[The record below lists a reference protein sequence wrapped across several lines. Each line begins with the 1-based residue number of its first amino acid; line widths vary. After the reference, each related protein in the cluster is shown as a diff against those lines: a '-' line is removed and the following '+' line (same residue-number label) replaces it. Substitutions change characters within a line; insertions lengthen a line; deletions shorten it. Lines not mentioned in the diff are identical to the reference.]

1 VAVTVEER
9 LVALERALVERAR
22 DLALFLVYDRPGRA
36 SERPGLDRTFFA
48 QRCVS
53 DEQLTQTIE
62 AFRDVGAYVELF
74 EGERPLLEALAEG
87 RLQQLPRD
95 IKLVYNGIEGGIAFD
110 GFAPGRKALIPSVA
124 DSYGILCAN
133 SNAYACA
140 LGRHKFHYFT
150 VLRALGLR
158 TPRVW
163 HRRLHGGW
171 AGDAVPPAG
180 TKVIAKSTFESWSV
194 GVTEDSIFVVDE
206 TLEERVGRIADAIGQ
221 AVTVQEFVSG
231 TEVCVPVLACPELL
245 VTPPVEAVLAKAPGD
260 TDAVMTIEDNLQYLG
275 VTYRPFDAA
284 LPVLEELAAMSVAA
298 FTSLELEA
306 FARIDFRVDE
316 SGRPWV
322 IDIGVS
328 PGLSR
333 GSSSFHSLGL
343 VGFDHASFLRVVV
356 AATLAAHSE
365 LPQFSRQNSTSGI
378 LNPRP

>member
-1 VAVTVEER
+1 VVQTASDR
-9 LVALERALVERAR
+9 LPALEQALVERAR

-36 SERPGLDRTFFA
+36 SERPGLERTFFA

-62 AFRDVGAYVELF
+62 AFREVGAYVELF
-74 EGERPLLEALAEG
+74 EGERPLLEALADG
-87 RLQQLPRD
+87 RLQRLPRTL
-95 IKLVYNGIEGGIAFD
+95 KLIYNGIEGGIAVD

-124 DSYGILCAN
+124 DSYGVGCAN

-163 HRRLHGGW
+163 HYRSSGEW
-171 AGDAVPPAG
+171 AGGLMPPAG
-180 TKVIAKSTFESWSV
+180 TRVIAKSTYESWSV

-206 TLEERVGRIADAIGQ
+206 TLEERVGRIAEAIGQ
-221 AVTVQEFVSG
+221 AVTVQEFVPG
-231 TEVCVPVLACPELL
+231 TEVCVPVLACPDPI

-260 TDAVMTIEDNLQYLG
+260 ADAVMTIDDNLLHLG
-275 VTYRPFDAA
+275 VTYRLFDTA
-284 LPVLEELAAMSVAA
+284 PSVLEELTAMSVAA
-298 FTSLELEA
+298 FSVLELEA
-306 FARIDFRVDE
+306 FARIDFRVDR
-316 SGRPWV
+316 SGRPWI

-333 GSSSFHSLGL
+333 GSSSFHSLSL
-343 VGFDHASFLRVVV
+343 VGFDHASFLRVVI
-356 AATLAAHSE
+356 AATLATHGA

-378 LNPRP
+378 RNPRP